1 MIEASAR
8 VSDSAKL
15 SEGVLIWAN
24 SQIRENVIIGE
35 NTSVGIN
42 VYIGPGVVIGQNCKI
57 QNSALI
63 YEPAV
68 IGDSVFV
75 GPGVIFTNDSKP
87 RAVNLDGSVKCA
99 FDWNPEAVIVEKGA
113 SIGAGSVCVAPVNIG
128 SWSLIAAGAVVTRN
142 VPAHALVAGVPA
154 RIIGY
159 VCYCG
164 EKLKRI
170 STDKYE
176 CMSDGNIFNLKQL

>member
-1 MIEASAR
+1 MIDASAQ
-8 VSDSAKL
+8 VAHSAKL
-15 SEGVLIWAN
+15 SDGVHIWGN
-24 SQIRENVIIGE
+24 SQIRENVFIGE
-35 NTSVGIN
+35 NTSVGVN

-87 RAVNLDGSVKCA
+87 RAVNLDGSFKSA
-99 FDWNPEAVIVEKGA
+99 LDWNPEGVVVEKGA
-113 SIGAGSVCVAPVNIG
+113 SIGAGSVCVAPVIIG
-128 SWSLIAAGAVVTRN
+128 SWSLIAAGAVVTKN

-154 RIIGY
+154 KVKGY

-164 EKLKRI
+164 ENLSLI
-170 STDKYE
+170 STDIYVCKT
-176 CMSDGNIFNLKQL
+176 DGNEFNLKQL